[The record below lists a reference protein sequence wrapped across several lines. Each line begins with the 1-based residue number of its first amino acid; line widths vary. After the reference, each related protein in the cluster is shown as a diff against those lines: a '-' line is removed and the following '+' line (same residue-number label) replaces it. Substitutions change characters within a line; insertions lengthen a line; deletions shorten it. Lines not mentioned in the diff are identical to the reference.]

1 MENLNIKHAIEF
13 INSKG
18 YNWDGKIVGKDTIPE
33 TIYDFD
39 CPQIIN
45 LNSEEKGLILY
56 NGQDDSPECI
66 IYQIVNAER
75 YKELLSSCPHRIIAD
90 LAVIYHVMF
99 NVDSKDDIV
108 SCLINNKHLKIWNI
122 DENEL
127 FLKAM
132 ENTPKFFPIQCC
144 SILDVIEN
152 ASEERRNEKEDM
164 LLGVPFV
171 LRNQMQCNGAAV
183 VLYPGV
189 FEKMQKKFGN
199 FFLLPSSVHEWIII
213 PKWCGTDVKYMSSTV
228 QEVNDTKVHPMEYL
242 SGNIYTRGKDE
253 LLGIVKVY

>member
-1 MENLNIKHAIEF
+1 
-13 INSKG
+13 
-18 YNWDGKIVGKDTIPE
+18 
-33 TIYDFD
+33 
-39 CPQIIN
+39 
-45 LNSEEKGLILY
+45 
-56 NGQDDSPECI
+56 
-66 IYQIVNAER
+66 
-75 YKELLSSCPHRIIAD
+75 
-90 LAVIYHVMF
+90 
-99 NVDSKDDIV
+99 
-108 SCLINNKHLKIWNI
+108 
-122 DENEL
+122 
-127 FLKAM
+127 M

-189 FEKMQKKFGN
+189 FEKMQKKFDD

-213 PKWCGTDVKYMSSTV
+213 PKWYDTDVKYMSSTV
-228 QEVNDTKVHPMEYL
+228 QEINDTKVHPMEYL